1 MENNQKHPQLRK
13 IADLI
18 IQIAEDMREAV
29 AAIEDTLPT
38 TKNHYGAYLGMIS
51 RTKGDNF
58 TKSMVAVAL
67 IKAGANFDG
76 VLDAYRINTGAG
88 LPDSAIQIA
97 QSIN

>member
-1 MENNQKHPQLRK
+1 MENNQKNPELSK

-18 IQIAEDMREAV
+18 IQIAEDFRGAV
-29 AAIEDTLPT
+29 AEIEDTTPT

-88 LPDSAIQIA
+88 LPDSALQIA
-97 QSIN
+97 QSIS